1 MIIGTRQKLNHLS
14 HDMEVHIGE
23 KKLKQVTSK
32 KVLGV
37 TIDDQLSWE
46 EQVDNISKKVSQGI
60 ACYDERNYLLN
71 IIHSKFFT
79 ILWLNHILSIAPL
92 SGEIVVTP

>member
-1 MIIGTRQKLNHLS
+1 MGTRQKLNHLS
-14 HDMEVHIGE
+14 HDMEVHKNYE
-23 KKLKQVTSK
+23 KKLKQVNSK

-46 EQVDNISKKVSQGI
+46 EQIDNISKKVSQGI
-60 ACYDERNYLLN
+60 GVPRRAKLFVKYDTLQLFYNSLV
-71 IIHSKFFT
+71 
-79 ILWLNHILSIAPL
+79 NHILSIALL

>member
-23 KKLKQVTSK
+23 KKTKISYVTSK
-32 KVLGV
+32 NVLGV

-46 EQVDNISKKVSQGI
+46 EQIDNISKKVSQGI
-60 ACYDERNYLLN
+60 GVLF
-71 IIHSKFFT
+71 I
-79 ILWLNHILSIAPL
+79 ILWFNHILGIALL

>member
-1 MIIGTRQKLNHLS
+1 MVSIANKLTLNVDKTEYMIIGTRQKLNHLS
-14 HDMEVHIGE
+14 HDMEVLIGE

-46 EQVDNISKKVSQGI
+46 EQV
-60 ACYDERNYLLN
+60 
-71 IIHSKFFT
+71 T
-79 ILWLNHILSIAPL
+79 
-92 SGEIVVTP
+92 T